1 MRAVILRTWAIAI
14 VFILLLI
21 GCDGLDSSDRLP
33 PASPIATPEA
43 SPSPTPTL
51 TLSPP
56 ATVPPVERERLAKHL
71 QALNFERYSSQNRD
85 RARAYLAQTL
95 TESGWNVK
103 TQPFTNGANLTA
115 QRQTPSSSAKTLLL
129 VAHYD
134 TVRNSP
140 GADDNASA
148 VVAILEIARL
158 LATRPTTHNLAIALF
173 DQEEAGL
180 LGSLAYTTQ
189 PANLANLMGVINLE
203 MLGYTCNMPGCQT
216 FPEGLPVTPPSD
228 RGDFLGIVGDAEH
241 PDLLRAFQ
249 VASDATLPE
258 IVTVPI
264 PFKGLLT
271 PDVLRSDHA
280 SFWARN
286 IGAVMVSDTANF
298 RNPNYHQP
306 SDTPDTLDLDFL
318 TGATQLVLKA
328 VLSLLESS

>member
-1 MRAVILRTWAIAI
+1 MRAWAIAL
-14 VFILLLI
+14 VLVLLLV
-21 GCDGLDSSDRLP
+21 GCHGLNSRDRSP
-33 PASPIATPEA
+33 SESPIATPET
-43 SPSPTPTL
+43 SPSPTSTL
-51 TLSPP
+51 ALSPP
-56 ATVPPVERERLAKHL
+56 ATVPQVDRARLADHL
-71 QALNFERYSSQNRD
+71 QALNFERYSSRNRD

-95 TESGWNVK
+95 TESGWKVK
-103 TQPFTNGANLTA
+103 PQPFTNGVNLTA
-115 QRQTPSSSAKTLLL
+115 QRQTKNSSNGTILL

-134 TVRNSP
+134 TVSNSP

-158 LATRPTTHNLAIALF
+158 LATRPTTQNLAIALF

-180 LGSLAYTTQ
+180 LGSLAYTAQ
-189 PANLANLMGVINLE
+189 PAHLANLMGVINLE
-203 MLGYTCNMPGCQT
+203 MLGYTCNTPGCQT

-249 VASDATLPE
+249 VARDATLPA

-328 VLSLLESS
+328 VLTLLESY